1 MCVGTCTRI
10 LGPCLLILG
19 FLSITANILLLF
31 PNWEW
36 CYLSLGQ
43 ISKRAMLMPGVWG
56 GGLLVFPAA
65 IQITGV
71 GWRWKY
77 FSSSGTCCKMFLSIL
92 LSGLALLGSGAC
104 FILSGSGLTEG
115 PLCLYNSTLN
125 DNKVQQWGYPFL
137 EMDYSVFN
145 NGEGSDVRLG
155 GGGKL
160 KALGASEGQNEL
172 QNVQL
177 LALTVSD
184 IKVQNYLYDPSLWNS
199 VCIKP
204 QNIVGWNVYFFS
216 SLLVISM
223 VEMILAV
230 LQIINGCFGCVCGL
244 CEQKK

>member
-36 CYLSLGQ
+36 FFLLQFRSQVLD
-43 ISKRAMLMPGVWG
+43 G
-56 GGLLVFPAA
+56 GGSTSAA
-65 IQITGV
+65 QELA
-71 GWRWKY
+71 
-77 FSSSGTCCKMFLSIL
+77 MFLSIL
-92 LSGLALLGSGAC
+92 LSGLALLGSAAC

-125 DNKVQQWGYPFL
+125 HNKVQQ
-137 EMDYSVFN
+137 
-145 NGEGSDVRLG
+145 
-155 GGGKL
+155 
-160 KALGASEGQNEL
+160 A
-172 QNVQL
+172 
-177 LALTVSD
+177 
-184 IKVQNYLYDPSLWNS
+184 QNYLYDPSLWNS

-216 SLLVISM
+216 SLLVIST
-223 VEMILAV
+223 VEMILAA

>member
-56 GGLLVFPAA
+56 GGLL
-65 IQITGV
+65 
-71 GWRWKY
+71 
-77 FSSSGTCCKMFLSIL
+77 MFLSIL
-92 LSGLALLGSGAC
+92 LSGLALLGSAAC

-125 DNKVQQWGYPFL
+125 HNKVQQWGYPFL
-137 EMDYSVFN
+137 EMDYH
-145 NGEGSDVRLG
+145 
-155 GGGKL
+155 
-160 KALGASEGQNEL
+160 
-172 QNVQL
+172 
-177 LALTVSD
+177 
-184 IKVQNYLYDPSLWNS
+184 NYLYDPSLWNS

-216 SLLVISM
+216 SLLVIST
-223 VEMILAV
+223 VEMILAA